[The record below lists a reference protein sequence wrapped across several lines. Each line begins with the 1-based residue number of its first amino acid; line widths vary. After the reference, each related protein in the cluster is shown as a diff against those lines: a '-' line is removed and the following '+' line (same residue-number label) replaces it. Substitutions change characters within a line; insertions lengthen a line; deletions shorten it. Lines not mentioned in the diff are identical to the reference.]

1 MNAMPNAC
9 KRLATFASAVA
20 GARITDTH
28 DCRGQPTAVLTVGAK
43 VYEFHV
49 ELIRLAYHR
58 SDTVVLQGSY
68 SDWTLRMGSKE
79 DASALVAAWAKW
91 EEQCPF

>member
-1 MNAMPNAC
+1 MGHKCILVDADSGY
-9 KRLATFASAVA
+9 ATGDAVLKID
-20 GARITDTH
+20 GSD
-28 DCRGQPTAVLTVGAK
+28 AVLTVGAK
-43 VYEFHV
+43 VYEFHI

-68 SDWTLRMGSKE
+68 SDWTLRMPSKE
-79 DASALVAAWAKW
+79 AAAELVAAWTKW